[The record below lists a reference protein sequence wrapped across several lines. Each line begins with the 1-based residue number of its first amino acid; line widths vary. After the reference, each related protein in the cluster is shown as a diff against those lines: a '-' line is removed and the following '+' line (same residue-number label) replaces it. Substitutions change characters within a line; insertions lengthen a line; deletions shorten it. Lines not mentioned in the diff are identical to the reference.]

1 MTGSIA
7 NRNGKQEMGYTL
19 YKKYWGKGYG
29 TQLAKAILQYGFE
42 ILELKKIVAEVDCQN
57 IASVKILD
65 RTMNRKIGT
74 FWNQIEQTYDYHYTL
89 KNPNHANILQRCLK

>member
-7 NRNGKQEMGYTL
+7 KRNGKQEMGYTL
-19 YKKYWGKGYG
+19 HKKYWGKGYG